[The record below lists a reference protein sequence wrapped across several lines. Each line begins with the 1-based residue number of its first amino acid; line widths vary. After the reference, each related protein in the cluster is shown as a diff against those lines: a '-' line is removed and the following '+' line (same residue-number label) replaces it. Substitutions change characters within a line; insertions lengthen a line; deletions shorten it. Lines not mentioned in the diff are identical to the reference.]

1 MKNKAIEVEILEDI
15 EININKAVEVTQKP
29 IIAYD
34 MLSAISKNVSDKI
47 QSLNIES
54 LEPTEDNLSI
64 IKRTRADLTKDF
76 NDLENQ
82 RKMVKEII
90 MKDYN
95 IFEDDYKKLI
105 SSLFKNADEQ
115 LKNLASVVD
124 DRILSL
130 KIDGI
135 YKYFDLHTENN
146 YKWISFE
153 DLGLKI
159 IKSKSDKVIKSEID
173 EYLANIKMSLATIET
188 LPNKERV
195 LAKFQMCRDL
205 NRSISETNIEIQ
217 REEQIKAQN
226 EERARVE
233 AERKERQEEA
243 QRQANEAQHKRNEAV
258 EAEAMESVQQFI
270 DEVFEELIV
279 PKEEQVYKCT
289 FSVFATK
296 TQLKQC
302 KEFFAQI
309 GVKYE

>member
-1 MKNKAIEVEILEDI
+1 MEVKKMKEIEVELI
-15 EININKAVEVTQKP
+15 EVETLDVSKAVEVTQKP
-29 IIAYD
+29 IIAYK
-34 MLSAISKNVSDKI
+34 MLEIISKNVGDKI

-54 LEPTEDNLSI
+54 LEPTDDNLSL

-95 IFEDDYKKLI
+95 LFEDDYKKLI
-105 SSLFKNADEQ
+105 SSLFKNADDQ
-115 LKNLASVVD
+115 LKNLASTVD
-124 DRILSL
+124 DKILSV

-135 YKYFDLHTENN
+135 KEYFNEENT
-146 YKWISFE
+146 FE
-153 DLGLKI
+153 FINFDDLGLKI
-159 IKSKSDKVIKSEID
+159 IKSKSDKSIKTEID
-173 EYLANIKMSLATIET
+173 EYLANIKMSISTIET

-195 LAKFQMCRDL
+195 LAKFQMSRDL

-226 EERARVE
+226 EER
-233 AERKERQEEA
+233 ERQAEERRLMLEESQRIAKA
-243 QRQANEAQHKRNEAV
+243 QFREDITQ
-258 EAEAMESVQQFI
+258 SQFI
-270 DEVFEELIV
+270 EEHQQVLTPQLITEEEPVF
-279 PKEEQVYKCT
+279 KCT
-289 FSVFATK
+289 FSVLATK
-296 TQLKQC
+296 AQLKQC